1 MAQIQSLLRWKLRTV
16 LGPHFSHKA
25 LCIWYYYWKICFSC
39 ATSFFFFFERATQSL
54 ERLVKVPDPLPRK
67 VHKYIILGSLETPG
81 VHRIRMWNAA
91 LHCKLWNERMIFPR
105 QLSSTAL
112 VNSEVWGFFHS
123 GHRIPV
129 DQGTPASR
137 IQCLMIW
144 GGADVLIMEIKCT
157 INIMHFDHPET
168 IPPCPHPRPWKNCI
182 PECQKVGDHCCK
194 WH

>member
-1 MAQIQSLLRWKLRTV
+1 MILLLKNML
-16 LGPHFSHKA
+16 L
-25 LCIWYYYWKICFSC
+25 LCNQF
-39 ATSFFFFFERATQSL
+39 FFFFFERATQSL

-144 GGADVLIMEIKCT
+144 GGADVIIMEIKCT